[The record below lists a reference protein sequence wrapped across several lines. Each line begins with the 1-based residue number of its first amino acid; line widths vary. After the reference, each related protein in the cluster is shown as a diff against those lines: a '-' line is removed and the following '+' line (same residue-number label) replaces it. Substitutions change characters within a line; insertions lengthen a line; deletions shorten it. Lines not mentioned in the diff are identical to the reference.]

1 MKDVGGLSFK
11 KIRQWTKNSVK
22 DQFYVDKIG
31 SFKNEHKF
39 CS

>member
-1 MKDVGGLSFK
+1 MKDVRGLSFK
-11 KIRQWTKNSVK
+11 KIDNGQKNSVR